1 MLTVLASVLNQRL
14 NIVVISNGLSS
25 GDVLG
30 SIF

>member
-14 NIVVISNGLSS
+14 NIVAISNGLSS